1 MVPSG
6 DAIHTIIC
14 RWISAGVLY
23 LETLFF
29 SWEDLR
35 DGRGDEGSPAAG
47 RGEGGGDQAAD
58 CQAGYREQGQL

>member
-1 MVPSG
+1 MPFVRLF
-6 DAIHTIIC
+6 A
-14 RWISAGVLY
+14 AGIPPLKP
-23 LETLFF
+23 FF

>member
-1 MVPSG
+1 MVPSE
-6 DAIHTIIC
+6 DAIRTIIC
-14 RWISAGVLY
+14 RGNSAF
-23 LETLFF
+23 ETFF